1 MNNSVL
7 LDTSFVISLVDDS
20 RKNHT
25 HAVDFY
31 RYFIENK
38 IHMILSAIV
47 TSEFCIKQSIYDLP
61 LNNFRLLPFN
71 IPESHHLSNVFIDK
85 FKSYN
90 PDTTRSEIKDDYK
103 IVSQCSFN
111 NIKYLIT
118 EDSGLY
124 KLVKDLQV
132 NSSVKITPLF
142 FPNGLNKEMEIPP
155 TLFDNQTNDEK

>member
-1 MNNSVL
+1 M
-7 LDTSFVISLVDDS
+7 
-20 RKNHT
+20 RK
-25 HAVDFY
+25 
-31 RYFIENK
+31 
-38 IHMILSAIV
+38 
-47 TSEFCIKQSIYDLP
+47 
-61 LNNFRLLPFN
+61 LN
-71 IPESHHLSNVFIDK
+71 K

-132 NSSVKITPLF
+132 NSSVKTTPLF